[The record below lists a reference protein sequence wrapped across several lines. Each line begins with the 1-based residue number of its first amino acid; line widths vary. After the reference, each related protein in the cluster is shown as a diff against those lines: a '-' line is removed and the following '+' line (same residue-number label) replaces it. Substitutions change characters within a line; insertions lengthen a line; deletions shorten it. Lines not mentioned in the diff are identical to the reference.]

1 MAEPIN
7 GRLVGVSVERRGPS
21 NTVREIIEED
31 VVYGII
37 GRSSNNK
44 PITHPSSDVLLD

>member
-7 GRLVGVSVERRGPS
+7 GRLVGVSVERRGQS
-21 NTVREIIEED
+21 STTCEIEED

-37 GRSSNNK
+37 GRTSNNK